1 MVRAELGRY
10 LLKLTL
16 KQWILSNME
25 DTFRKDYYLFWS
37 DKIRQTSESL
47 TYYMYKNDII
57 T

>member
-1 MVRAELGRY
+1 MVRTELGRY

-37 DKIRQTSESL
+37 DKIRQTSKSL
-47 TYYMYKNDII
+47 TYYMYKNGII